1 MGSPDAVVYPVAVC
15 VTDTGRAPVARWA
28 RTPSTYS
35 WRVSR
40 PVGAG
45 ADQMLLPVLVL
56 AQPVMWA
63 PPLMTGVCPAAA
75 FHQTVPAVPPPESA
89 AVKVSVLVSR

>member
-1 MGSPDAVVYPVAVC
+1 MYPVAVW
-15 VTDTGRAPVARWA
+15 VADTGREPVARWA
-28 RTPSTYS
+28 RTPFTYS
-35 WRVSR
+35 CRVSS

-45 ADQMLLPVLVL
+45 ADQMVLLVPVL
-56 AQPVMWA
+56 AQPVMGV

-75 FHQTVPAVPPPESA
+75 FHQMVPAVPPPESA